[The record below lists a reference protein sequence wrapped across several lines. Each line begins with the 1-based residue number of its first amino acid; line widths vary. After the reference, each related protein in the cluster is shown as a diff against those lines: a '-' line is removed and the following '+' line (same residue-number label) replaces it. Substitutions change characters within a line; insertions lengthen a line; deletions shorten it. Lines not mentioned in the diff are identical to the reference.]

1 MTKKKKKT
9 KLKTKKIKPRKRARQ
24 LRMLNKKKNER
35 KPSRKRNRK
44 ISKEKKIRKS
54 KKLKLKNK
62 RAVKN
67 NRPSTHRSSLPR
79 YYLNRQFQY
88 MDELMDLVLKSS
100 PEEKEKMTEGL
111 LKLGRVK
118 LAIATGIFL
127 NKVNAE
133 AIATDLFLVGDDISR
148 RKLRSFLKSL
158 EADVG
163 KEVRYVVME
172 KEEFQYRMGMFDRF
186 ISVILEGPHEKLIN
200 RLGI

>member
-24 LRMLNKKKNER
+24 LLMFNKKKNER

-133 AIATDLFLVGDDISR
+133 AIATDLFIVGDDISR

-186 ISVILEGPHEKLIN
+186 IRVILEGPHEKLIN

>member
-133 AIATDLFLVGDDISR
+133 AIATDLFIVGDDISR

-186 ISVILEGPHEKLIN
+186 IRVILEGPHEKIIN

>member
-1 MTKKKKKT
+1 MTKKNKKT

-186 ISVILEGPHEKLIN
+186 IRVILEGPHEKLIN

>member
-1 MTKKKKKT
+1 MTKKNKKT

-24 LRMLNKKKNER
+24 LRMLNKNKNER

-186 ISVILEGPHEKLIN
+186 IRVILEGPHEKLIN